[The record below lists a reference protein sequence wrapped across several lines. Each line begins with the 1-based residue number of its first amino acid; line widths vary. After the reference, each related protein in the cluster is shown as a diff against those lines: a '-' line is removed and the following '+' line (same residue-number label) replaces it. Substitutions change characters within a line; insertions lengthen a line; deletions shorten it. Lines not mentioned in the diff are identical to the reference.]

1 MGSKIL
7 TIALVLTSKFNKMR
21 KLLSILSIFLF
32 SFVISFGQ
40 SDEIVSN
47 SKSTFTDSL
56 ELNVNVKFNTSELE
70 VKNQI
75 KADTQFKEYLGK
87 SIKNDSVFLEE
98 IKKISSDIIP
108 LLQNAKFPN
117 MEALQF
123 YNYDKEKIYNAIL
136 KENRINNIAK
146 YATIIGI
153 ILLFLMEAAAY
164 SGPRTISHR
173 QKLEFFV
180 ELAIFGLIIY
190 FGTVFIGNSIFNSDI
205 YNIKSI
211 LEYSR

>member
-1 MGSKIL
+1 VGSKIL